1 MNLNNIHGNGRAKWQ
16 SIRGNDQKA
25 RLETILMYTASVL
38 FFALIIVWVLNLK
51 STLGIPLAI
60 LLFTLLGLLI
70 WRLLVIRQRDI

>member
-1 MNLNNIHGNGRAKWQ
+1 MALIYA
-16 SIRGNDQKA
+16 
-25 RLETILMYTASVL
+25 ASLL
-38 FFALIIVWVLNLK
+38 FFALVIVWALNLK